1 MKAILSKRLGV
12 GAAIAVLAI
21 LALVGVSRRGD
32 SQPAGTP
39 AKLTI
44 GIYTPTVPFAT
55 SQARLTYVQSLAKA
69 IEANVNTK
77 VEGRSYTSMSQL
89 SKSNLDFA
97 IIDGQCYAANM
108 TGKLLANAEVDGGTS
123 RRWALYSSLGPTMQ
137 ALRGKKLAYIRM
149 GCKDTAFI
157 ENAMLESEV
166 GKSFFSGQVGK
177 PDLGGTVAEVVS
189 RKGAEAVFAPV
200 GSQKGLTKV
209 FDTGSVPN
217 PAFVQLNRKLSG
229 ALVGKVKSSVVRY
242 GGGGAISG
250 WKEGDVGEYR
260 SLKARMGTRV
270 KEGVFSQP
278 DPVRV
283 DAKDILI
290 EPATLSDTDLTQIKQ
305 HFLAPAERQ
314 E

>member
-1 MKAILSKRLGV
+1 MRDILSKRIGI
-12 GAAIAVLAI
+12 GAAIAALAM
-21 LALVGVSRRGD
+21 LALVGVARRGD

-39 AKLTI
+39 PKLTV
-44 GIYTPTVPFAT
+44 GIYTPTVLFAT
-55 SQARLTYVQSLAKA
+55 SQARLAYVQSLAKA

-77 VEGRSYTSMSQL
+77 VEGRSYTSMGQL
-89 SKSNLDFA
+89 SKAGLDFA

-108 TGKLLANAEVDGGTS
+108 TGKLLANGEVDGGTS
-123 RRWALYSSLGPTMQ
+123 RQWALYSSLGPTMQ
-137 ALRGKKLAYIRM
+137 ALRGKKLAFVKM
-149 GCKDTAFI
+149 GCKDTAFL

-166 GKSFFSGQVGK
+166 GLSFFSGQVGK

-189 RKGAEAVFAPV
+189 RKGAEAVFAPS

-217 PAFVQLNRKLSG
+217 PAFVQLNDALS
-229 ALVGKVKSSVVRY
+229 ADLVGKVKAAVVRY

-250 WKEGDVGEYR
+250 WKDGDAESYR
-260 SLKARMGTRV
+260 SLRGRMGTRV
-270 KEGVFSQP
+270 KEGVFSSP
-278 DPVRV
+278 EPVRV

-290 EPATLSDTDLTQIKQ
+290 EPTTLSESDLTQIKQ
-305 HFLAPAERQ
+305 HFQPPAERQ